1 MAAQNPVEI
10 GTRGTVGSL
19 IMQEIEYFSRLEIGH
34 KDCSQKP
41 QCKIA
46 DAISSGSHSIPKFGI
61 MIKAQK
67 KKKRGSRLL
76 PSMCSI
82 VEVADSNQPNG
93 ISGFTYRN
101 LKADVKKLQL

>member
-1 MAAQNPVEI
+1 MAAQKPVEI

-19 IMQEIEYFSRLEIGH
+19 IMQEIEYFSRLEIGR

-46 DAISSGSHSIPKFGI
+46 DAISS
-61 MIKAQK
+61 
-67 KKKRGSRLL
+67 
-76 PSMCSI
+76 
-82 VEVADSNQPNG
+82 DSNQPNG